1 MDQVAKDFDLT
12 ETAVLE
18 RVTQAGRD
26 TETRSDGGLTSTER
40 QELTELRRG
49 TAGCARTGEIL
60 KRAAAF
66 FASRRPGEHLPI
78 IETEKETGL
87 ASALAAC

>member
-1 MDQVAKDFDLT
+1 MGQVAKDFDLT

-18 RVTQAGRD
+18 RVKQAGRD

-49 TAGCARTGEIL
+49 NRRLRQNRGDPQAGRGFLRVKQTRWPSTHFIEAEKGD
-60 KRAAAF
+60 RAP
-66 FASRRPGEHLPI
+66 RPR
-78 IETEKETGL
+78 
-87 ASALAAC
+87 